1 MYQWNL
7 RVLRF
12 FFSVFRN
19 LGYAQK
25 PISINFYTLFGFG
38 RNKTLEILDEMK
50 SAIFYFFWNHLNT
63 KLSSI
68 PSSIKQLFS
77 FFRATPRHQGL
88 RGIFNS

>member
-25 PISINFYTLFGFG
+25 PISITFYALFGFG
-38 RNKTLEILDEMK
+38 RNKTLETLDEMK
-50 SAIFYFFWNHLNT
+50 SAIFYFF
-63 KLSSI
+63 
-68 PSSIKQLFS
+68 
-77 FFRATPRHQGL
+77 
-88 RGIFNS
+88 